1 MPRRSLDR
9 KKAPALDERTA
20 ARYLLELPG
29 DRLYREPLAF
39 PRISSASLFRNER
52 PMELEIGCGNGEFLC
67 SLARRDHETNFVGV
81 EVKRKSVLEAVARA
95 SSADLDNIIFLRANF
110 RLLYPLLT
118 PGSLGAVYLHFPD
131 PNTRARFR
139 KHRIFS
145 DRFLREMHTAT
156 TSDGRISVMTD
167 HEGSFTEM
175 LRLAEGD
182 ERWEKNHA
190 QRYLVGFETEN
201 RSRFQRIWEG
211 HGLPT
216 LRFELV
222 KRGPEV
228 GDVGAKRMSQSRVDG
243 WSRTT
248 STRDDASRA
257 EQIKKDQ

>member
-1 MPRRSLDR
+1 MPRRNLDR
-9 KKAPALDERTA
+9 KKVPAPDERAA
-20 ARYLLELPG
+20 ARHLRELPG

-67 SLARRDHETNFVGV
+67 SLALRDHETNFVGV
-81 EVKRKSVLEAVARA
+81 EVKRKSAHEAVARA
-95 SSADLDNIIFLRANF
+95 SSAELDNVIFLRANF
-110 RLLYPLLT
+110 RLLYPLLV

-131 PNTRARFR
+131 PNARARFR

-167 HEGSFTEM
+167 HEKSFAQM
-175 LRLAEGD
+175 LELAESD
-182 ERWEKNHA
+182 ERWEKDHA
-190 QRYLVGFETEN
+190 QRYLVGFETES

-222 KRGPEV
+222 KRGMRSN
-228 GDVGAKRMSQSRVDG
+228 G
-243 WSRTT
+243 
-248 STRDDASRA
+248 
-257 EQIKKDQ
+257 